1 MYRFPVRFT
10 APRESYTGIATNVSI
25 DGAFVVVDRIPSVGS
40 LGELHF
46 EGKRG
51 QEMIVRARVAYNSP
65 EIQGFG
71 LYFLDFDEANLDL
84 LKSPISE

>member
-1 MYRFPVRFT
+1 
-10 APRESYTGIATNVSI
+10 VSI
-25 DGAFVVVDRIPSVGS
+25 DGAFVVVDRPPPVGS

-46 EGKRG
+46 ENKKCLK
-51 QEMIVRARVAYNSP
+51 MIVRARVVYNSP

-84 LKSPISE
+84 LKGPISE